1 MKSSSTVVADRI
13 VGVDRLKTVDL
24 SLCMSAYGLHTTVE
38 MFVEI
43 QYACAGTA
51 TERVESEIERVDLS

>member
-1 MKSSSTVVADRI
+1 I

-24 SLCMSAYGLHTTVE
+24 SLCMSAYGLHTEMFVE